1 MTALTG
7 IYLRNFQSI
16 KDPVFLQL
24 DKLCFLYGPN
34 SAGKSS
40 VLDALDLVKK
50 TVTGY
55 IGNYHLD
62 YFYRQHA
69 NTSRDLG
76 VGIEFIS
83 QKRDVFDIYEW
94 KEFTEWWEAP
104 DQRGYYFHQ
113 DFFSK
118 IKGKKIQIEFG
129 EGGSSLR
136 IAVEGKPLFEFDGE
150 AIDYD
155 DFCRKTDEEENEP
168 IWGRLTIYKNNDLN
182 KFYDDEY
189 MGFSS
194 ERSSRAYLSLSP
206 HFRDLFTEESD
217 EKIIIY
223 GLRYDA
229 GKEFQTNFV
238 NVSHSVEDV
247 IFPTYESLKAYRSD
261 DVDYQKFVD
270 EHFNESTEEGK
281 TAATRRKRIYW
292 SLQNVARDFDK
303 LIKGFFYQVEF
314 ALRYTHVRGDRQ
326 VLNSTNCFSYP
337 RYMDIE
343 PKNCS
348 LDQDEPMARF
358 ARFLADLSKYHWP
371 KPSIAGDFINKSLKE
386 YLISLR
392 GYEIYPQCLLVTKEG
407 EADPSDKFIF
417 LKVKHKNKENLGF
430 QDVGSGI
437 SYVFPILS
445 SLWQSKLSFIEQ
457 PELHLHPSAQCELG
471 DVFIAA
477 YNKGSMA
484 VVESHSEH
492 MLLRILRRIRET
504 TNEFLMPKELKFT
517 ANDLRIYYFK
527 PEPNGFTTVK
537 EIRVDEYGELLNTW
551 PGGFF
556 SERDRELFGE

>member
-104 DQRGYYFHQ
+104 DQRGNYFHQ

-129 EGGSSLR
+129 QGGSSLR

-189 MGFSS
+189 MDFSS
-194 ERSSRAYLSLSP
+194 KRSGAYLSLSS

-238 NVSHSVEDV
+238 NVSHNVEDV